1 MTPFNKFVL
10 VLLAF
15 RDGVEG
21 VDESGMKP
29 ESARETT
36 KSILRVVISR
46 IVENEIKF
54 YTAVSVAVIMH
65 LFISL
70 LRRTFSLHYRTFLQ
84 SVGVHIR
91 HRP

>member
-1 MTPFNKFVL
+1 MTAFNKFVL

-29 ESARETT
+29 ESARVTT

-46 IVENEIKF
+46 IVDNEIKF
-54 YTAVSVAVIMH
+54 YTAV
-65 LFISL
+65 
-70 LRRTFSLHYRTFLQ
+70 
-84 SVGVHIR
+84 
-91 HRP
+91 